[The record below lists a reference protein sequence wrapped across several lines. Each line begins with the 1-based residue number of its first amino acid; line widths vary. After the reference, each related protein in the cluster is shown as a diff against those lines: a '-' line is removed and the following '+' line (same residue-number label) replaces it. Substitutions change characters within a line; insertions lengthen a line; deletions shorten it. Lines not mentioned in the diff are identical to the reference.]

1 MSSLTA
7 TQGPDAQDLALF
19 EILSEVSR
27 VALESDDL
35 YHLMQSTVD
44 FIAAKL
50 PVAISSILLLD
61 EAEESFV
68 VEAYSGELELRLP
81 DGDGWPVTV
90 GACGRCARTGE
101 PQLVLDVRSDPDY
114 VIGNEAVQSEY
125 MVPIR
130 YRERTLGVLNLES
143 TRHDTFSPY
152 ACRVFDAIA
161 DQVAGAIHL
170 ADVNRRLERANRELQ
185 RLSLQD
191 PLTGIANRR
200 RFDEA
205 LEREWSRAARS
216 AGPLSVVLADLD
228 CFKALNDAHGHLH
241 GDDCLRRV
249 ALRLQS
255 LAQRTTDLVARYG
268 GEEFAVILAD
278 VDQSDAFAFA
288 ERMRKAVYRLQLEN
302 RASTVADVVT
312 LSVGVATTRPQRGEP
327 AEKLVGVADRALYAA
342 KDSGRNRVVAGC
354 VEP

>member
-1 MSSLTA
+1 MGGSIA
-7 TQGPDAQDLALF
+7 MNEPEARDLALF
-19 EILSEVSR
+19 EILTQVSR

-44 FIAAKL
+44 FIAEKL
-50 PVAISSILLLD
+50 PVAIASILLLD
-61 EAEESFV
+61 EAEENFV

-81 DGDGWPVTV
+81 TGDGWPVTV
-90 GACGRCARTGE
+90 GACGRCARSGE
-101 PQLVLDVRSDPDY
+101 PQLVLDVRADPDY
-114 VIGNEAVQSEY
+114 VVGNEAVESEY

-143 TRHDTFSPY
+143 TRRDTFTAQ

-161 DQVAGAIHL
+161 DQVAGALHL
-170 ADVNRRLERANRELQ
+170 SDVNRRLERANRELQ

-191 PLTGIANRR
+191 SLTGIANRR

-205 LEREWSRAARS
+205 LEREWARACRAG
-216 AGPLSVVLADLD
+216 GPLSVLLADLD

-249 ALRLQS
+249 AHRLQS

-278 VDQSDAFAFA
+278 VDEPEAKTFA
-288 ERMRKAVYRLQLEN
+288 ETLRKAVYRLQLEN
-302 RASTVADVVT
+302 RASTVAGVVT
-312 LSVGVATTRPQRGEP
+312 LSVGVATARPKPDEQP
-327 AEKLVGVADRALYAA
+327 QTLVARADRALYAA
-342 KDSGRNRVVAGC
+342 KDAGRDRVVAASA
-354 VEP
+354 